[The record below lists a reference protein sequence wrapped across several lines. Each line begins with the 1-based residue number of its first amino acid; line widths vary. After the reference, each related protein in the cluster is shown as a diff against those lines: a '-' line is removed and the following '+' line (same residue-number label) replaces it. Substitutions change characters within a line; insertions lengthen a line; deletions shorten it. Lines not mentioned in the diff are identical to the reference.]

1 VGALCASATKPDRG
15 ITFLSLGS
23 KSFLSYAELLQNA
36 RDRLGTLQALG
47 LQRGDVVVMQ
57 LPELR
62 EHLAWLWA
70 AILGCMPPVNIALPA
85 KYEAGSAVVRKLLGV
100 VEDLEARHVLAVQS
114 NARSLR
120 ELLSPVA
127 PQCVV
132 HDVSSLLLQPGAEPQ
147 PPVAPEETCF
157 YQLTSGSTGKSKVIP
172 ECHSAIIAH
181 ARHSA
186 AHCNYSSLD
195 VTLNW
200 LPFDHVVPMLTYH
213 MTDIY
218 IGRSAVQ
225 VPTAEVIAWPLLW
238 VEAMAAHR
246 VTHSWAPNFGF
257 KLVVEALA
265 AASPETSRYDLSA
278 LRRLMNAGEQV
289 TTEVCDAFLRGLSL
303 SRSVMQPAFGMA
315 EVSTCMTYNNEYD
328 RVQAASVIK
337 ASTQEAALCL
347 APAGAT
353 GAEVI
358 RFVDLGPV
366 SPGVE
371 MRIACDGGS
380 HVRQELQVR
389 HSSVA
394 PPPAL
399 GTIAHSD
406 APLPS

>member
-1 VGALCASATKPDRG
+1 
-15 ITFLSLGS
+15 
-23 KSFLSYAELLQNA
+23 
-36 RDRLGTLQALG
+36 
-47 LQRGDVVVMQ
+47 M
-57 LPELR
+57 
-62 EHLAWLWA
+62 
-70 AILGCMPPVNIALPA
+70 
-85 KYEAGSAVVRKLLGV
+85 
-100 VEDLEARHVLAVQS
+100 
-114 NARSLR
+114 
-120 ELLSPVA
+120 
-127 PQCVV
+127 
-132 HDVSSLLLQPGAEPQ
+132 
-147 PPVAPEETCF
+147 
-157 YQLTSGSTGKSKVIP
+157 
-172 ECHSAIIAH
+172 
-181 ARHSA
+181 
-186 AHCNYSSLD
+186 
-195 VTLNW
+195 NW

-218 IGRSAVQ
+218 IGRSAVQVPILSPRVTLRGSCCESSDIAATSATQ

-289 TTEVCDAFLRGLSL
+289 TTEVRRGPGTTGSSSHRSSARRIHRGGASTVASVHPPWQVCDAFLRGLSL

-399 GTIAHSD
+399 GTTAHSD